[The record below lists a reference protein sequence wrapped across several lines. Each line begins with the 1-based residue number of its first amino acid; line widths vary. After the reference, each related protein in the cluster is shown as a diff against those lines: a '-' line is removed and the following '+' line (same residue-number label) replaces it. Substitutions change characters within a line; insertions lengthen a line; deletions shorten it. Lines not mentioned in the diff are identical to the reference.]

1 MDYKNINDNEILY
14 LISDNNDEYKNILFE
29 KYKPIVLS
37 VAKTYM
43 KVNTDTVLDYDDLVQ
58 IGFLGLNNAIRF
70 YKEENTLFFTFACL
84 CIRNAVAKE
93 VYKRNYKKEWNHYVF
108 SSFDEKNHSDLNQ
121 ITSQDTVYTKDLFY
135 RIKNNLLF
143 FDSCVF
149 VLRMSGFR
157 YKEIA
162 ILLDTKI
169 EKIDYSIQK
178 TRRKLKKVL

>member
-70 YKEENTLFFTFACL
+70 YKEENSLFFTF
-84 CIRNAVAKE
+84 V
-93 VYKRNYKKEWNHYVF
+93 V
-108 SSFDEKNHSDLNQ
+108 SSFLSSESLGGLEE
-121 ITSQDTVYTKDLFY
+121 S
-135 RIKNNLLF
+135 
-143 FDSCVF
+143 
-149 VLRMSGFR
+149 SGS
-157 YKEIA
+157 
-162 ILLDTKI
+162 T
-169 EKIDYSIQK
+169 
-178 TRRKLKKVL
+178 LKSGSN